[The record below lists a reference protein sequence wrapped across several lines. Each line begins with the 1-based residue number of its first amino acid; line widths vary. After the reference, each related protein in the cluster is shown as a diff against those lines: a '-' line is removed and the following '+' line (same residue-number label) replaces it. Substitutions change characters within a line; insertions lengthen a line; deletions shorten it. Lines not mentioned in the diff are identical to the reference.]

1 MENIV
6 LLTIAISMLFI
17 AIKIA
22 EMRFI
27 DKEIK
32 PLKNIVRDAFIV
44 AGCAFVPIWG
54 YFQFKDKMA
63 SWFGISPSSGGD
75 GTVIMKTPEIFTDNP
90 GF

>member
-6 LLTIAISMLFI
+6 LLTIAISVLFI
-17 AIKIA
+17 SIKII
-22 EMRFI
+22 EMRFV
-27 DKEIK
+27 DKEMK

-44 AGCAFVPIWG
+44 AACSFVPIWG

-75 GTVIMKTPEIFTDNP
+75 SAAVMKTPEIFTDNP

>member
-6 LLTIAISMLFI
+6 LLTIAISVLFI
-17 AIKIA
+17 IVKIA
-22 EMRFI
+22 EMRII
-27 DKEIK
+27 DKETK

-54 YFQFKDKMA
+54 YFQFKDKLTV
-63 SWFGISPSSGGD
+63 WFGVSPAE
-75 GTVIMKTPEIFTDNP
+75 GTELPLKTPEIFTDKP